1 MLYCVDYSPLNDSFK
16 SSVGNAGVTMMNNDI
31 YKITLISDVTMQ
43 SKLLKDSLEKG
54 LSLQVTMVTSD
65 VLKEMEEGRSLLGNL
80 VLIDYHYLDDS
91 RFEAYNH
98 AKSVSQYSVKEIV
111 FNCPNEAPSSHLFK
125 WRNLVG
131 VFYVDDEVS
140 LLLKGMEKIM
150 NDEMWLS
157 RKVAQDYIE
166 HFRCANTVTTSQAYA
181 NLTKRE
187 KEIMRLLGHGA
198 SNVQIAEELFVSENT
213 VKTHL
218 HNIFKKINA
227 KNRLQALLWANN
239 NIALEE
245 RV

>member
-1 MLYCVDYSPLNDSFK
+1 MTTDPN
-16 SSVGNAGVTMMNNDI
+16 
-31 YKITLISDVTMQ
+31 YKITLLSDVSMQ
-43 SKLLKDSLEKG
+43 SKLFKDSLERG
-54 LSLQVTMVTSD
+54 IELDVHLTSLEDLARVVDSKD
-65 VLKEMEEGRSLLGNL
+65 SILGDY
-80 VLIDYHYLDDS
+80 VLIDYNYFDDKN
-91 RFEAYNH
+91 FELYNQVRL
-98 AKSVSQYSVKEIV
+98 ASNIGAKEIV
-111 FNCPNEAPSSHLFK
+111 INCPKDVVSSQLFK

-131 VFYVDDEVS
+131 VFYVDDEID
-140 LLLKGMEKIM
+140 LLLKGMKKIM
-150 NDEMWLS
+150 QDEMWLS

-166 HFRCANTVTTSQAYA
+166 HFRCSNTVTTSQAYA

-198 SNVQIAEELFVSENT
+198 SNLQIADELFVSENT

-239 NIALEE
+239 NIGLEE

>member
-1 MLYCVDYSPLNDSFK
+1 MTESKNYQ
-16 SSVGNAGVTMMNNDI
+16 
-31 YKITLISDVTMQ
+31 ITLLSDVSMQ
-43 SKLLKDSLEKG
+43 SNLFKDSLERG
-54 LSLQVTMVTSD
+54 LQLTVNMVSVDDLRTHDGSF
-65 VLKEMEEGRSLLGNL
+65 RLLGDF
-80 VLIDYHYLDDS
+80 VLFDFQYLDDD
-91 RFEAYNH
+91 RFNEY
-98 AKSVSQYSVKEIV
+98 SQIKAASETAIKEIV
-111 FNCPNEAPSSHLFK
+111 INCPKDVTSTQLFK

-131 VFYVDDEVS
+131 VFYIEDDIS
-140 LLLKGMEKIM
+140 LLIKGMEKIM

-166 HFRCANTVTTSQAYA
+166 YFRCANTVTTSQAYA

-198 SNVQIAEELFVSENT
+198 SNLQIADELFVSENT

-245 RV
+245 RA

>member
-1 MLYCVDYSPLNDSFK
+1 
-16 SSVGNAGVTMMNNDI
+16 MMNNDI
-31 YKITLISDVTMQ
+31 YKITLVSDVTMQ

-54 LSLQVTMVTSD
+54 LALQVTMVTSEA
-65 VLKEMEEGRSLLGNL
+65 LEEMEEGSSLLGNL
-80 VLIDYHYLDDS
+80 VLIDYHYLDES
-91 RFEAYNH
+91 KFEAYNQ
-98 AKSVSQYSVKEIV
+98 AKMVSQYTVKEIV

-198 SNVQIAEELFVSENT
+198 SNIQIAEELFVSENT

>member
-1 MLYCVDYSPLNDSFK
+1 
-16 SSVGNAGVTMMNNDI
+16 MNNDEH
-31 YKITLISDVTMQ
+31 YKITLISDLTMQ
-43 SKLLKDSLEKG
+43 SRLLKDSLERG
-54 LSLQVTMVTSD
+54 LSLHVAMVTSD
-65 VLKEMEEGRSLLGNL
+65 GLEQGGAQLGNL
-80 VLIDYHYLDDS
+80 VLIDYHYLDDNK
-91 RFEAYNH
+91 FEAYNQ
-98 AKSVSQYSVKEIV
+98 AKGECTHSVKEIV
-111 FNCPNEAPSSHLFK
+111 FNCPDEAPSSYLFK

-140 LLLKGMEKIM
+140 ILLKGMEKIM

-166 HFRCANTVTTSQAYA
+166 HFRCADVVTTSQTYT

-198 SNVQIAEELFVSENT
+198 SNMEIAEELFVSENT

-239 NIALEE
+239 NVALEE